1 MCRQVGN
8 KNMQQLSKM
17 TDANRRL
24 TWAII
29 GPKGVDALFMPTNA
43 FVCKACAGKVRYAQS
58 VSNSSVPRPEPE
70 PVPQPKDRLPP
81 SLGRNL
87 LTALLQ
93 AARARRFW
101 TASSVTTRGP

>member
-17 TDANRRL
+17 THANRRL

-29 GPKGVDALFMPTNA
+29 GGKDISALFIPTDA

-70 PVPQPKDRLPP
+70 PVPQPIIILRVRPPP
-81 SLGRNL
+81 SVHTHARTRNEL
-87 LTALLQ
+87 
-93 AARARRFW
+93 ARPILC
-101 TASSVTTRGP
+101 VI